1 MIFKIANGATWR
13 AACDEGEFRGSADD
27 LRDGFI
33 HFSAPHQ
40 VRETAAK
47 HFKGQ
52 RDLLLLAF
60 DETRLGEALVW
71 EPSRG
76 GDLFPHLYG
85 ALSTSLVLWERA
97 LNLDADG
104 IPIFPEGVAG

>member
-1 MIFKIANGATWR
+1 MIFKIANRAAWR

-40 VRETAAK
+40 VRETAYK

-52 RDLLLLAF
+52 HDLLLLAI
-60 DETRLGEALVW
+60 DETRLGDALVW

-85 ALSTSLVLWERA
+85 ALPTSLALWEKA
-97 LNLDADG
+97 LDLDADG
-104 IPIFPEGVAG
+104 LPIIPEDVAG